1 VITPVITV
9 VGLGEQPLG
18 EQAVA
23 ALARAALVAGG
34 RRHLDA
40 VAGLLPPGRREVELA
55 GDLGPALDALA
66 GHPGPAVVL
75 ASGDPGFFGI
85 VRLLAARLGPGAL
98 RVIPGVSS
106 VASAFA
112 RAGLSWDD
120 AVVASAH
127 GRDPAAAVNLCRR
140 YPKVAVLTGPR
151 FGPGALARA
160 LPGAGRTLV
169 VVEDVG
175 PDERVTTGP
184 PEAIAGQA
192 FTDPNVVLCLDDR
205 GRGAGPGEHDPGAK
219 GRQWPPRLTPDRWAL
234 PEDAFAHRDGLITK
248 AEVRAVALAWLGP
261 GPGDL
266 VWDVGAGSGAV
277 AVEAARLGAAVV
289 AVDADPAQCARV
301 RANAARH
308 RVPVEVVEGRAP
320 AALAGLPD
328 PDAVFVGGGGALLG
342 EVVAAAA
349 GRAGR
354 AVVVALATVERVG
367 PVRELL
373 AAARLEVDGVQL
385 SAARLAPLGEGT
397 RLAATNP
404 VFLLCGRR
412 RP

>member
-1 VITPVITV
+1 VITV

-18 EQAVA
+18 ERAVA
-23 ALARAALVAGG
+23 ALARAEVVAGG

-40 VAGLLPPGRREVELA
+40 VAGLLPARRREVELA
-55 GDLGPALDALA
+55 GALGPALDALA
-66 GHPGPAVVL
+66 GDPGPAVVL

-85 VRLLAARLGPGAL
+85 VRALAGRVGPGAL

-106 VASAFA
+106 VSSAFA
-112 RAGLSWDD
+112 RAGLHWDD

-140 YPKVAVLTGPR
+140 YPKVAVLTSPG
-151 FGPGALARA
+151 FGPAALARA

-175 PDERVTTGP
+175 PDERVTAGAP
-184 PEAIAGQA
+184 DVIARQA
-192 FTDPNVVLCLDDR
+192 FADPNVVLCLDDAHPVGDR
-205 GRGAGPGEHDPGAK
+205 

-234 PEDAFAHRDGLITK
+234 PEDGFLHRDGMITK
-248 AEVRAVALAWLGP
+248 SEVRAVALAWLGP

-289 AVDADPAQCARV
+289 AVDADPAQCERV
-301 RANAARH
+301 RANAGRH
-308 RVPVEVVEGRAP
+308 HVPVEVVQGRAP
-320 AALAGLPD
+320 SVLAGLPD
-328 PDAVFVGGGGALLG
+328 PDAVFVGGGGAQLAD
-342 EVVAAAA
+342 VVRAAA

-373 AAARLEVDGVQL
+373 AAAGLEVEGVQL
-385 SAARLAPLGEGT
+385 AAARLAPLGAGT
-397 RLAATNP
+397 RLAAANP